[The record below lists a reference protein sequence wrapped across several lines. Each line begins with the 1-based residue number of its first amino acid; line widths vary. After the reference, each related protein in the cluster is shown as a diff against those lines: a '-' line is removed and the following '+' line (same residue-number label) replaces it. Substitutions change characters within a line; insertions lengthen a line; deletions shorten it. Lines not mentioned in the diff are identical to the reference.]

1 MTDHFYSFVRVPV
14 PVCLRVISVTSTV
27 IISMSLEYN
36 QQYMVIVFSSTLY
49 CVILIAKDNLKM
61 AALDLTM
68 QPAAW
73 TQNIALIVLPASWV
87 WCSGTRLCE
96 ITVLQRWALWITVVL
111 WKHVHGWKKKMLW
124 KFEACHTNL
133 SCQCIHHS
141 PTIYWHA
148 HEYIYKCRR
157 TASSGGFLLET
168 FLSPVWYCA
177 TIWLRLGIDLGQD
190 EGASGGLGL

>member
-111 WKHVHGWKKKMLW
+111 WKHVHGWKKKCCESL
-124 KFEACHTNL
+124 K
-133 SCQCIHHS
+133 
-141 PTIYWHA
+141 HA
-148 HEYIYKCRR
+148 TLTSLVNVYI
-157 TASSGGFLLET
+157 TPLQSIGMPMSTFINAGAQLPLEVSS
-168 FLSPVWYCA
+168 
-177 TIWLRLGIDLGQD
+177 
-190 EGASGGLGL
+190 